1 MTPFRDSST
10 ATPSRLSIV
19 WWIVL
24 GLAVVLYYFRFRIG
38 AAGPE
43 GITAVYLMSPDASAG
58 ACLMRG
64 ERLATCATA
73 FPYPPL
79 FALLAVPFTFLPMWA
94 KNLAWY
100 AVLVS
105 ATYGCFRIC
114 ETLTIRAFAV
124 TRNELA
130 WLRAFSIVLT
140 LKFVLSVFENHA
152 YDAVVFFFILVG
164 LYGLWE
170 NKTLPAAS
178 GLAAA
183 VALKATPLLMLL
195 YAAWLRKWKVFAL
208 GAGLCAL
215 LSLLPDLLFTANYPG
230 HGFLWTWV
238 VDVAVGGLLGT
249 SPDAYGPLVWSVN
262 FPNTFLNQSLKGSI
276 FGIVHERL
284 GADFAAHARMILY
297 AVYLVY
303 GLAVLALLLLSAK
316 VEGALLWGA
325 SVILISM
332 VLLSPVSSKSH
343 FIVLLLP
350 HMAIVA
356 YLMKHREAWRAVVP
370 LLCASFALNTLT
382 SRVFMGR
389 ELSNQMMS
397 LGCITLGT
405 LLLLAAV
412 AVIVFRSR
420 GAVQPNEAVT

>member
-1 MTPFRDSST
+1 MTAFRDSST
-10 ATPSRLSIV
+10 AMPSRSSIV

-38 AAGPE
+38 TIGPE
-43 GITAVYLMSPDASAG
+43 QITAVYLMSADASAG

-64 ERLATCATA
+64 ERLATCAAA

-100 AVLVS
+100 SVLVG

-114 ETLTIRAFAV
+114 ETLTIRAFGV
-124 TRNELA
+124 TRDELA

-152 YDAVVFFFILVG
+152 YDVVVFFFILVG

-170 NKTLPAAS
+170 NKTFTAAS

-195 YAAWLRKWKVFAL
+195 YALWLRKWKIFAL
-208 GAGLCAL
+208 AAGLCAF
-215 LSLLPDLLFTANYPG
+215 LSLLPDLLFKANYPG
-230 HGFLWTWV
+230 YGFLWTWV
-238 VDVAVGGLLGT
+238 EDVAVGGLLGT
-249 SPDAYGPLVWSVN
+249 SPEAYGPLVWNVN
-262 FPNTFLNQSLKGSI
+262 FPNPFLNQSLKGSV

-284 GADFAAHARMILY
+284 GAGFATHAPMILY

-303 GLAVLALLLLSAK
+303 GLAALAVFLLSAR
-316 VEGALLWGA
+316 VQGALLWGA

-343 FIVLLLP
+343 FVVLLLP

-356 YLMKHREAWRAVVP
+356 YLIKHREAWRAVVP

-382 SRVFMGR
+382 SRMFMGR

-397 LGCITLGT
+397 LGSITLGT

-420 GAVQPNEAVT
+420 GAAKANET

>member
-1 MTPFRDSST
+1 MTPSS
-10 ATPSRLSIV
+10 AAAPSRRSIV
-19 WWIVL
+19 WWTIL
-24 GLAVVLYYFRFRIG
+24 GLAVVLYYFRFRIP

-43 GITAVYLMSPDASAG
+43 AMTSVYLMSESASAG
-58 ACLMRG
+58 ACLMKG
-64 ERLATCATA
+64 ERLVTCAIG

-79 FALLAVPFTFLPMWA
+79 FALLTVPFTFLPMWA

-100 AVLVS
+100 GVLVG

-114 ETLTIRAFAV
+114 ETLTIRAFGM
-124 TRNELA
+124 TRDELA
-130 WLRAFSIVLT
+130 WLRVFSILLT
-140 LKFVLSVFENHA
+140 LKFVLSVLENHA
-152 YDAVVFFFILVG
+152 YDVVVFFFILVG
-164 LYGLWE
+164 LHGLWE
-170 NKTLPAAS
+170 NKTFTAAS
-178 GLAAA
+178 GLAVAA
-183 VALKATPLLMLL
+183 ALKATPLLVLL
-195 YAAWLRKWKVFAL
+195 YPLFLRKWTVFAL

-249 SPDAYGPLVWSVN
+249 SPEIYGPLLHEVN
-262 FPNTFLNQSLKGSI
+262 VLNQSLKA
-276 FGIVHERL
+276 FVFTIVHERL
-284 GADFAAHARMILY
+284 GADFAMHGRMFLY

-316 VEGALLWGA
+316 MEGALLWGA

-343 FIVLLLP
+343 FVVLLLP

-356 YLMKHREAWRAVVP
+356 YLIKHREAWRAVVP

-382 SRVFMGR
+382 SRFFMGR
-389 ELSNQMMS
+389 ELSNQMLS
-397 LGCITLGT
+397 SGCITVGT

-412 AVIVFRSR
+412 AVIVLQSRKVARSLP
-420 GAVQPNEAVT
+420 GEMPSPG

>member
-1 MTPFRDSST
+1 MTPSHGSST
-10 ATPSRLSIV
+10 AAPSRLSIV
-19 WWIVL
+19 WWAVL

-38 AAGPE
+38 TAGPE

-64 ERLATCATA
+64 ERLATCATG

-100 AVLVS
+100 GVLVG

-114 ETLTIRAFAV
+114 ETLTIRAFGV
-124 TRNELA
+124 TRGELA

-152 YDAVVFFFILVG
+152 YDAVVFFFVLVG
-164 LYGLWE
+164 LYGLSE
-170 NKTLPAAS
+170 NKTFTAAS

-195 YAAWLRKWKVFAL
+195 YALWLRKWKVFAL
-208 GAGLCAL
+208 GACLCAL
-215 LSLLPDLLFTANYPG
+215 LSLLPDLFFTANYPG
-230 HGFLWTWV
+230 YGYLWTWV
-238 VDVAVGGLLGT
+238 VDIAVGGLLGT
-249 SPDAYGPLVWSVN
+249 TPDTY
-262 FPNTFLNQSLKGSI
+262 FPMTKDAHYLNQSLKSVVLGMMD
-276 FGIVHERL
+276 GRAGPDLAAHKRTIVHL
-284 GADFAAHARMILY
+284 
-297 AVYLVY
+297 VYLVY
-303 GLAVLALLLLSAK
+303 GVAVLAVLLLAAK

-343 FIVLLLP
+343 FVVLLLP

-356 YLMKHREAWRAVVP
+356 YLIKHREARRAVVP

-389 ELSNQMMS
+389 ELSNHMLS
-397 LGCITLGT
+397 AGCITLGT
-405 LLLLAAV
+405 LLLLAVV
-412 AVIVFRSR
+412 AVIVLQSR
-420 GAVQPNEAVT
+420 KVVQPLPGEMPRPG

>member
-1 MTPFRDSST
+1 MTPFRDSS
-10 ATPSRLSIV
+10 AAMPSRSSII
-19 WWIVL
+19 WWAVL
-24 GLAVVLYYFRFRIG
+24 GLAVILYYFRFRIG
-38 AAGPE
+38 SAGPE
-43 GITAVYLMSPDASAG
+43 GITAMYLMSPDASAG

-64 ERLATCATA
+64 ERLATCAPA

-100 AVLVS
+100 GVLVG
-105 ATYGCFRIC
+105 ATFGCFRIC
-114 ETLTIRAFAV
+114 ETLTIRAFGV
-124 TRNELA
+124 TRDELA
-130 WLRAFSIVLT
+130 WLRVFSIVLT

-164 LYGLWE
+164 LYGLSE
-170 NKTLPAAS
+170 NKTFTAAS

-195 YAAWLRKWKVFAL
+195 YALWLRKWKVFAL

-238 VDVAVGGLLGT
+238 VEVAVGGLLGT
-249 SPDAYGPLVWSVN
+249 SPEAYGPLVMDVSV
-262 FPNTFLNQSLKGSI
+262 LNQSLKGFV

-284 GADFAAHARMILY
+284 GADFATHARMILY

-303 GLAVLALLLLSAK
+303 GLAVLAVLLLSAK
-316 VEGALLWGA
+316 IEGALLWGA

-332 VLLSPVSSKSH
+332 LLLSPVSSKSH
-343 FIVLLLP
+343 FVVLLLP

-356 YLMKHREAWRAVVP
+356 YLIKHREAWRAVVP

-389 ELSNQMMS
+389 QLSNQMLS
-397 LGCITLGT
+397 LGCVTLGT
-405 LLLLAAV
+405 LLLLAVV
-412 AVIVFRSR
+412 AVIVLQSRKRPAMR
-420 GAVQPNEAVT
+420 GADH

>member
-1 MTPFRDSST
+1 M
-10 ATPSRLSIV
+10 V
-19 WWIVL
+19 WWAVL

-38 AAGPE
+38 SAGPE
-43 GITAVYLMSPDASAG
+43 GITAVYLMSADASAG

-100 AVLVS
+100 GVLVG

-114 ETLTIRAFAV
+114 ETLTIRAFGV
-124 TRNELA
+124 TRDELA

-140 LKFVLSVFENHA
+140 LKFVLAVFENHA
-152 YDAVVFFFILVG
+152 YDVVVFFFVLVG
-164 LYGLWE
+164 LYGLSE
-170 NKTLPAAS
+170 NKTFTAAS

-195 YAAWLRKWKVFAL
+195 YALWLRKWKVFAL

-238 VDVAVGGLLGT
+238 VDVAVGGVLGT
-249 SPDAYGPLVWSVN
+249 TPDTYFPLMKEVN
-262 FPNTFLNQSLKGSI
+262 YLNQSLKS
-276 FGIVHERL
+276 VVL
-284 GADFAAHARMILY
+284 GMLDGRAGPELAAHKRAIVY
-297 AVYLVY
+297 FVYLVY
-303 GLAVLALLLLSAK
+303 GLAALAVLIRSAK
-316 VEGALLWGA
+316 AEGALLWGG
-325 SVILISM
+325 SIVVISM

-356 YLMKHREAWRAVVP
+356 YLIKHREAWRAAVP

-382 SRVFMGR
+382 SRLFMGR
-389 ELSNQMMS
+389 ELSNQMLS
-397 LGCITLGT
+397 SGCITLGT
-405 LLLLAAV
+405 LLLLAVV
-412 AVIVFRSR
+412 AVIVLQSR
-420 GAVQPNEAVT
+420 KVAQALPGEMPRPG

>member
-1 MTPFRDSST
+1 MTPSHGSS
-10 ATPSRLSIV
+10 AAAPSRHSIV
-19 WWIVL
+19 WWAVL

-38 AAGPE
+38 TAGPE
-43 GITAVYLMSPDASAG
+43 GMTSVYLMSADASAG

-64 ERLATCATA
+64 ERLVTCAIG

-79 FALLAVPFTFLPMWA
+79 FALLTVPFTFLPMWA

-100 AVLVS
+100 GVLLG

-114 ETLTIRAFAV
+114 ETLTTRAFGV
-124 TRNELA
+124 TRDELA

-152 YDAVVFFFILVG
+152 YDVVVFFFVLVG

-170 NKTLPAAS
+170 NRTFPAAS

-195 YAAWLRKWKVFAL
+195 YALFLRRWKVFAL
-208 GAGLCAL
+208 GAGLCAF

-238 VDVAVGGLLGT
+238 IDVAVGGLRGT
-249 SPDAYGPLVWSVN
+249 SPEAYYGPLSRNVN
-262 FPNTFLNQSLKGSI
+262 FLNQSLKGFV

-284 GADFAAHARMILY
+284 GADFGAHARTILY

-303 GLAVLALLLLSAK
+303 GLAVLAVLLLSAK
-316 VEGALLWGA
+316 VKGALLWGA

-343 FIVLLLP
+343 FVVLLLP
-350 HMAIVA
+350 HMVIVA
-356 YLMKHREAWRAVVP
+356 YLIKHREARRAVAP

-382 SRVFMGR
+382 SRLFMGR
-389 ELSNQMMS
+389 ALSNQMLS
-397 LGCITLGT
+397 SGCITLGT
-405 LLLLAAV
+405 LLLLAVV

-420 GAVQPNEAVT
+420 EGGKTNVA